1 MPSASQLISSAQN
14 LLAQALAFAGNR
26 APSWATGDRDFLG
39 KVARMFVAML
49 NSNQATLRQL
59 DADWPPSSQSSA
71 ESLQRNATTFG
82 LPNGAG
88 GYGFLVSKP
97 AVGGLGIVQGA
108 SGTPIPLPQTFI
120 GPDRVTIFPDP
131 TGDRTLCG
139 VRTAAGYWAGQCHY
153 RCRHCWH
160 CWQSQR
166 GADPDVQSPPA
177 GIQPEVVLINPL
189 ANGTDQESPDD
200 ARKRLTTRL
209 QTPPKGGAPQDYSE
223 WGIASRMPMASPM
236 PICAITA
243 TAAVM
248 PTWAAA
254 VDTTGSAGIMG
265 VQTLKGSGLGRMP
278 SATL

>member
-88 GYGFLVSKP
+88 GYGFLVPKP

-120 GPDRVTIFPDP
+120 GPDRVTIFQIRPATGPYVVSGLPPD
-131 TGDRTLCG
+131 TGQVNVIIDA
-139 VRTAAGYWAGQCHY
+139 VTAGTAGNLSAGQILTF
-153 RCRHCWH
+153 
-160 CWQSQR
+160 QSHRQ
-166 GADPDVQSPPA
+166 ASSP
-177 GIQPEVVLINPL
+177 
-189 ANGTDQESPDD
+189 
-200 ARKRLTTRL
+200 R
-209 QTPPKGGAPQDYSE
+209 
-223 WGIASRMPMASPM
+223 WF
-236 PICAITA
+236 
-243 TAAVM
+243 
-248 PTWAAA
+248 
-254 VDTTGSAGIMG
+254 
-265 VQTLKGSGLGRMP
+265 
-278 SATL
+278 